1 MGAITRTKTFTRGT
15 RRGQLLQLASCV
27 AVGAAIA
34 LAGTVRL
41 LAHDPGLSV
50 LDIRIEQ
57 RQIVA
62 VLSLASGDAAMV
74 GGGDA
79 FSKLTHDALQL
90 SLDGRPISPSA
101 TSIRSD
107 ESGGLHGQM
116 LYDRT
121 AGSHLV
127 VRSTIV
133 GHLAR
138 GHRELLSIRA
148 PDGVVLSERM
158 LDAASSEV
166 ATDISVVGGATSS
179 SAARFLLL
187 GVEHILTGYDHLL
200 FLAGVLVVVRRWRDV
215 VQTITAFT
223 VAHSLTLALATT
235 GLLLIPGRIVEPLIA
250 ASIVYVGIENLMRN
264 VHGSRWTLTFGF
276 GLVHGLG
283 FATVLRDLGIGTNG
297 HGAIALPLASF
308 NAGVEVGQMAVAVLL
323 VPVFWWLAARPTT
336 RLPFAAA
343 WSVMVITA
351 GSYWLVERIV

>member
-1 MGAITRTKTFTRGT
+1 MGAITRTRTTPGT
-15 RRGQLLQLASCV
+15 RRGRLLQLASRV
-27 AVGAAIA
+27 AVGAAIV
-34 LAGTVRL
+34 LSGTARL

-50 LDIRIEQ
+50 LDIGIEQ

-62 VLSLASGDAAMV
+62 VLSLGGADAVMVSGRD
-74 GGGDA
+74 G

-101 TSIRSD
+101 TSVWSD
-107 ESGGLHGQM
+107 ESGGLHGRM

-121 AGSHLV
+121 AGSRLV

-133 GHLAR
+133 RHLAR

-148 PDGVVLSERM
+148 ADGVVLSERM
-158 LDAASSEV
+158 LDAASNE
-166 ATDISVVGGATSS
+166 AAADISAVGGATSS

-187 GVEHILTGYDHLL
+187 GIEHILTGYDHLL
-200 FLAGVLVVVRRWRDV
+200 FLAGVLVMLRRWRDV

-223 VAHSLTLALATT
+223 VAHSITLALATT

-250 ASIVYVGIENLMRN
+250 ASIVYVGIENLMRD
-264 VHGSRWTLTFGF
+264 VQGSRWKLTFGF

-283 FATVLRDLGIGTNG
+283 FATVLRDLGIGSNG
-297 HGAIALPLASF
+297 QGAIALPLASF
-308 NAGVEVGQMAVAVLL
+308 NAGVEIGQMAVAALL
-323 VPVFWWLAARPTT
+323 VPVFWWLGSRPAS
-336 RLPFAAA
+336 RLRFAAA
-343 WSVMVITA
+343 WSVMVIAA

>member
-1 MGAITRTKTFTRGT
+1 MGAITRTRTTPGT
-15 RRGQLLQLASCV
+15 RRGRLLQLASRV
-27 AVGAAIA
+27 AVGAAIV
-34 LAGTVRL
+34 LSGTARL

-50 LDIRIEQ
+50 LDIGIEQ

-62 VLSLASGDAAMV
+62 VLSLGGADAVMV
-74 GGGDA
+74 GGRDG

-101 TSIRSD
+101 TSVWSD
-107 ESGGLHGQM
+107 ESGGLHGRM

-121 AGSHLV
+121 AGSRLV

-133 GHLAR
+133 RHLAR

-148 PDGVVLSERM
+148 ADGVVLSERM
-158 LDAASSEV
+158 LDAASNE
-166 ATDISVVGGATSS
+166 AAADISAVVGATSS

-187 GVEHILTGYDHLL
+187 GIEHILTGYDHLL
-200 FLAGVLVVVRRWRDV
+200 FLAGVLVMLRRWRDV

-223 VAHSLTLALATT
+223 VAHSITLALATT

-250 ASIVYVGIENLMRN
+250 ASIVYVGIENLMRD
-264 VHGSRWTLTFGF
+264 VQGSRWKLTFGF

-297 HGAIALPLASF
+297 QGAIALPLASF
-308 NAGVEVGQMAVAVLL
+308 NAGVEIGQMAVAALL
-323 VPVFWWLAARPTT
+323 VPVFWWLGSRPAS
-336 RLPFAAA
+336 RLRFAAA
-343 WSVMVITA
+343 WSVMVIAA

>member
-1 MGAITRTKTFTRGT
+1 
-15 RRGQLLQLASCV
+15 LQLASRV
-27 AVGAAIA
+27 AVGAAIV
-34 LAGTVRL
+34 LSGTARL

-50 LDIRIEQ
+50 LDIGIEQ

-62 VLSLASGDAAMV
+62 VLSLGGADAVMVSGRD
-74 GGGDA
+74 G

-90 SLDGRPISPSA
+90 SLDGRPITPSA
-101 TSIRSD
+101 TSVWSD
-107 ESGGLHGQM
+107 ESGGLHGRM

-121 AGSHLV
+121 AGSRLV

-133 GHLAR
+133 RHLAR

-158 LDAASSEV
+158 LDAASDEV
-166 ATDISVVGGATSS
+166 VTDISVVGEASS

-200 FLAGVLVVVRRWRDV
+200 FLAGVLVMLRRWRDV

-223 VAHSLTLALATT
+223 VAHSITLALATT

-250 ASIVYVGIENLMRN
+250 ASIVYVGIENLMRD
-264 VHGSRWTLTFGF
+264 VQGSRWKLTFCF

-297 HGAIALPLASF
+297 QGAIALPLASF
-308 NAGVEVGQMAVAVLL
+308 NAGVEIGQMAVAALL
-323 VPVFWWLAARPTT
+323 VPVFWWLGSRPAS
-336 RLPFAAA
+336 RLRFAAA
-343 WSVMVITA
+343 WSVMVIAA